1 MSGKTFRRI
10 VTATAAVASAALLAA
25 CASGGGGGGSGS
37 GGGGSDLGLPNLKG
51 QTLNVSADWSG
62 AEQKDFEAVLKVFE
76 NATGATVNYKSLG
89 NNVATVLGTQITGG
103 NPPNISLIP
112 QPGLLKQLAAQGA
125 LKTLPSDVEKTV
137 DANYSTTWQ
146 DLGKVDGKPYGVW
159 FKGSNKSTVWYN
171 TKLYKDAGIGTP
183 KTWDEFTKD
192 MGTLKDSG
200 VSGISIGADVGWP
213 LTDWFENVYL
223 RTAGPDMYDKLA
235 AHQIPWTDPS
245 VTKALELLQKVWSA
259 DYVEPGGAQR
269 TFPESVTEVFGTNPK
284 AATVYEGDFV
294 ATNVASDTKSKVGTD
309 AKFYDFPSIDGSEAS
324 VVGGGNVAVA
334 FTDSKATMALMQ
346 FLAMPEAANAW
357 IPKGGFTSPNQKAD
371 LTKYPDATSKQ
382 IAQSLLNAKAFR
394 FDMSDLAP
402 SAFGGTEGQGEWQIL
417 IDFYSNPSDV
427 AGTQQ
432 KLEAA
437 AASAFTG

>member
-1 MSGKTFRRI
+1 MSTKTFRRI
-10 VTATAAVASAALLAA
+10 VAVTAAVASVTLLAA
-25 CASGGGGGGSGS
+25 CAGGGGSSSNGGGGG
-37 GGGGSDLGLPNLKG
+37 DLGLPNLKG
-51 QTLNVSADWSG
+51 QTLQVSADWSG

-76 NATGATVNYKSLG
+76 NATGATVDYKSLG

-103 NPPNISLIP
+103 NPPNVSLIP
-112 QPGLLKQLAAQGA
+112 QPGLLKQLVAQGA
-125 LKTLPSDVEKTV
+125 LKELPSDVEKTV

-192 MGTLKDSG
+192 LQTLQDSG
-200 VSGISIGADVGWP
+200 VSGLTIGADVGWP
-213 LTDWFENVYL
+213 LTDWFENVYI
-223 RTAGPDMYDKLA
+223 RTAGADMYDKLA
-235 AHQIPWTDPS
+235 NHEIPWTDPS
-245 VTKALELLQKVWSA
+245 VTKALDLLSKLWSA
-259 DYVEPGGAQR
+259 DYIEPGGAQR
-269 TFPESVTEVFGTNPK
+269 TFADSVPEVFGSNPK

-294 ATNVASDTKSKVGTD
+294 ATNIASSTTSKVGTD
-309 AKFYDFPSIDGSEAS
+309 AKFYDFPSIDGSPAS

-334 FTDSKATMALMQ
+334 FKDDKATMALMK
-346 FLAMPEAANAW
+346 FLASPEAANAW
-357 IPKGGFTSPNQKAD
+357 IPKGGFTSPNEKAD
-371 LTKYPDATSKQ
+371 TAKYPDATSRQ
-382 IAQSLLNAKAFR
+382 IAEALLNAKVLK

-417 IDFYSNPSDV
+417 IEFYENPSDV

-437 AASAFTG
+437 AAAAYKS